1 MPKQYKKGKSNRLTH
16 KTSVW
21 TLVAKSRFGAIEDL
35 RSMKAKEKL
44 LRSVE
49 TKPNI
54 PKKIEPIVNESVDKK
69 IEYDDLQAYQ
79 EQQQLKRQLE
89 LDKIRAEEN
98 KKREQQQLEV
108 ERLKKGFGKPHS
120 TYRESKYIYWCNPF
134 ESINKGKLGHSQSW
148 RNKKDKKYEYYG

>member
-21 TLVAKSRFGAIEDL
+21 TLVAKSRFGAIDDL

-54 PKKIEPIVNESVDKK
+54 PKKIEPLVNQSVDKK
-69 IEYDDLQAYQ
+69 IKYDDLQAYQ

-108 ERLKKGFGKPHS
+108 ERLKKGFGRPVS
-120 TYRESKYIYWCNPF
+120 TYRESKYIYRCNPH
-134 ESINKGKLGHSQSW
+134 EPINKGRLGSSQLW
-148 RNKKDKKYEYYG
+148 RQDKKKYEYY

>member
-21 TLVAKSRFGAIEDL
+21 TLVAKSRFGAIDDL

-54 PKKIEPIVNESVDKK
+54 PKKIEPLVKESVDKK

-79 EQQQLKRQLE
+79 EQQQIKRQLE
-89 LDKIRAEEN
+89 LDKIRAEEQ
-98 KKREQQQLEV
+98 KKRKQQQVEV
-108 ERLKKGFGKPHS
+108 ERLKKGFGRPVS
-120 TYRESKYIYWCNPF
+120 TYRESKYIYRCNPH
-134 ESINKGKLGHSQSW
+134 EPINKGRLGSSQLW
-148 RNKKDKKYEYYG
+148 RQDKKKYEYY

>member
-16 KTSVW
+16 KTSIW
-21 TLVAKSRFGAIEDL
+21 TLVAKSRFGAIDDL
-35 RSMKAKEKL
+35 RSLKAREKFF
-44 LRSVE
+44 RSVE

-54 PKKIEPIVNESVDKK
+54 PKKIEPIVNQSVDKH

-89 LDKIRAEEN
+89 LDKIRAE
-98 KKREQQQLEV
+98 KAKQQEQQKLEV
-108 ERLKKGFGKPHS
+108 ELLKKGFGRPVS
-120 TYRESKYIYWCNPF
+120 TYRESKYIYRCNPF

-148 RNKKDKKYEYYG
+148 KNKKEKKYEYYG

>member
-21 TLVAKSRFGAIEDL
+21 TLVAKSRFGAFEDL

-54 PKKIEPIVNESVDKK
+54 PKKIEPLANQSVDKK
-69 IEYDDLQAYQ
+69 IKYDDLQAYQ

-89 LDKIRAEEN
+89 LDKIRAE
-98 KKREQQQLEV
+98 KAKQQEQQKLEV
-108 ERLKKGFGKPHS
+108 ELLKKGFGRPVS
-120 TYRESKYIYWCNPF
+120 TYRESKYIYRCNPY
-134 ESINKGKLGHSQSW
+134 EPINTGRLGSSQLW
-148 RNKKDKKYEYYG
+148 RQDKKKYEYY

>member
-21 TLVAKSRFGAIEDL
+21 TLVAKSRFGAFEDL
-35 RSMKAKEKL
+35 RSMKAKEKFF
-44 LRSVE
+44 RSVE

-79 EQQQLKRQLE
+79 EQQK
-89 LDKIRAEEN
+89 
-98 KKREQQQLEV
+98 LEV
-108 ERLKKGFGKPHS
+108 EHLKKKFWQTSLYLQGEKIH
-120 TYRESKYIYWCNPF
+120 I
-134 ESINKGKLGHSQSW
+134 LVQSF
-148 RNKKDKKYEYYG
+148 

>member
-1 MPKQYKKGKSNRLTH
+1 
-16 KTSVW
+16 
-21 TLVAKSRFGAIEDL
+21 
-35 RSMKAKEKL
+35 MKAKEKL

-54 PKKIEPIVNESVDKK
+54 PKKIEPLVKESVDKK

-98 KKREQQQLEV
+98 KKREQQHLEV
-108 ERLKKGFGKPHS
+108 ERLKKGFGRPVS
-120 TYRESKYIYWCNPF
+120 TYRESKYIYRCNPH
-134 ESINKGKLGHSQSW
+134 EPINKGRLGSSQLW
-148 RNKKDKKYEYYG
+148 RQDKKKYEYY

>member
-1 MPKQYKKGKSNRLTH
+1 MSKQYKKGKSNRLTH

-21 TLVAKSRFGAIEDL
+21 TLVAKSRFGAIDDL

-54 PKKIEPIVNESVDKK
+54 PKEIKPIVNESVDKK

-79 EQQQLKRQLE
+79 EQQQIKRQLE
-89 LDKIRAEEN
+89 LDKIRAEEQ

-108 ERLKKGFGKPHS
+108 ERLKKGFGRPVS
-120 TYRESKYIYWCNPF
+120 TYRESKYIYRCNPY
-134 ESINKGKLGHSQSW
+134 EPINKGRLGSSQLW
-148 RNKKDKKYEYYG
+148 RQDKKKYEYY

>member
-16 KTSVW
+16 KTSIW

-54 PKKIEPIVNESVDKK
+54 PKKIKPIVKESVDKK

-98 KKREQQQLEV
+98 KKREQQLEV
-108 ERLKKGFGKPHS
+108 ERLKKGFGRPVS
-120 TYRESKYIYWCNPF
+120 TYRESKYIYRCNPY
-134 ESINKGKLGHSQSW
+134 EPINKGRLGSSQLW
-148 RNKKDKKYEYYG
+148 RQDKKKYEYY

>member
-21 TLVAKSRFGAIEDL
+21 TLVAKSRFGAIDDL

-54 PKKIEPIVNESVDKK
+54 PKEIKPIVNQSVDKK

-89 LDKIRAEEN
+89 LDKIRVEEN

-108 ERLKKGFGKPHS
+108 ERLKKGFGRPVS
-120 TYRESKYIYWCNPF
+120 TYRESKYIYRCNPY
-134 ESINKGKLGHSQSW
+134 ESINKGRLGSSQLW
-148 RNKKDKKYEYYG
+148 RQDKKKYEYY

>member
-1 MPKQYKKGKSNRLTH
+1 
-16 KTSVW
+16 
-21 TLVAKSRFGAIEDL
+21 VAKNRFGAIDDL
-35 RSMKAKEKL
+35 RSMKAKEKFF
-44 LRSVE
+44 RSVE

-108 ERLKKGFGKPHS
+108 ERLKKGFGRPVS
-120 TYRESKYIYWCNPF
+120 TYRESKYIYRCYPH
-134 ESINKGKLGHSQSW
+134 EPINKGRLGSSQLW
-148 RNKKDKKYEYYG
+148 RQDKKKYEYY

>member
-1 MPKQYKKGKSNRLTH
+1 M
-16 KTSVW
+16 
-21 TLVAKSRFGAIEDL
+21 
-35 RSMKAKEKL
+35 
-44 LRSVE
+44 
-49 TKPNI
+49 
-54 PKKIEPIVNESVDKK
+54 NESVDKK

-120 TYRESKYIYWCNPF
+120 TYRESKYIYRCNPY
-134 ESINKGKLGHSQSW
+134 ESINKGRLGSSQLW
-148 RNKKDKKYEYYG
+148 RQDKKKYEYY

>member
-1 MPKQYKKGKSNRLTH
+1 MPKKYKKGKSNKLTH

-21 TLVAKSRFGAIEDL
+21 TLVAKSRFGAFEDL
-35 RSMKAKEKL
+35 RSMKAKEKIV
-44 LRSVE
+44 RSVE

-54 PKKIEPIVNESVDKK
+54 PKEIKPIVKESAEKK

-89 LDKIRAEEN
+89 IDKIRAAEQ

-108 ERLKKGFGKPHS
+108 ERLKKGFGRPVS
-120 TYRESKYIYWCNPF
+120 TYNESKYIKWVNPY
-134 ESINKGKLGHSQSW
+134 ESINKGKLGSSQQY
-148 RNKKDKKYEYYG
+148 KDEKKYEYY

>member
-54 PKKIEPIVNESVDKK
+54 PKKIEPLVKESVDKK
-69 IEYDDLQAYQ
+69 LNMMIYKL
-79 EQQQLKRQLE
+79 
-89 LDKIRAEEN
+89 IRSN
-98 KKREQQQLEV
+98 SSSSV
-108 ERLKKGFGKPHS
+108 N
-120 TYRESKYIYWCNPF
+120 WN
-134 ESINKGKLGHSQSW
+134 
-148 RNKKDKKYEYYG
+148 

>member
-21 TLVAKSRFGAIEDL
+21 TLVAKSRFGAFEDL

-54 PKKIEPIVNESVDKK
+54 PKKIKPIVNQSVDKH

-98 KKREQQQLEV
+98 KKREQQLEV
-108 ERLKKGFGKPHS
+108 ERLKKGFGRPVS
-120 TYRESKYIYWCNPF
+120 TYRESKYIYRCNPH
-134 ESINKGKLGHSQSW
+134 EPINKGRLGSSQLW
-148 RNKKDKKYEYYG
+148 RQDKKKYEYY

>member
-1 MPKQYKKGKSNRLTH
+1 MPKKYKKGKSNRLTH

-21 TLVAKSRFGAIEDL
+21 TLVAKSRFGAFEDL
-35 RSMKAKEKL
+35 KSLKAKEKF

-54 PKKIEPIVNESVDKK
+54 PKEIKPIVTESVEKK

-79 EQQQLKRQLE
+79 EQQQFKRQLE
-89 LDKIRAEEN
+89 IDKIRAEEQ

-108 ERLKKGFGKPHS
+108 ERLKKGFGRPIS
-120 TYRESKYIYWCNPF
+120 TYNESKYIKWVDPYD
-134 ESINKGKLGHSQSW
+134 SINKGKLGHSQSW
-148 RNKKDKKYEYYG
+148 KNKKDKKYEYYG

>member
-1 MPKQYKKGKSNRLTH
+1 MKKLH

-35 RSMKAKEKL
+35 RSMKAKEKFFY
-44 LRSVE
+44 SVE

-54 PKKIEPIVNESVDKK
+54 PKKIEPIVKESVDKK

-79 EQQQLKRQLE
+79 G
-89 LDKIRAEEN
+89 
-98 KKREQQQLEV
+98 QQQLEV

-120 TYRESKYIYWCNPF
+120 TYRESKYIYCCNPH
-134 ESINKGKLGHSQSW
+134 EPINKGKLGSSQGW
-148 RNKKDKKYEYYG
+148 RIDTKQYEYY

>member
-21 TLVAKSRFGAIEDL
+21 TSVAKSRFGAIDDL

-54 PKKIEPIVNESVDKK
+54 PKKIEPLVNQSVDKK

-98 KKREQQQLEV
+98 KKREQQLEV
-108 ERLKKGFGKPHS
+108 ERLKKGFGRPVS
-120 TYRESKYIYWCNPF
+120 TYRESKYIYRCNPH
-134 ESINKGKLGHSQSW
+134 EPINKGRLGSSQLW
-148 RNKKDKKYEYYG
+148 RQDKKKYEYY

>member
-16 KTSVW
+16 KTSIW
-21 TLVAKSRFGAIEDL
+21 TLVAKSRFGAIDDL

-54 PKKIEPIVNESVDKK
+54 PKKIEPLVKESVDKK

-89 LDKIRAEEN
+89 LDKNTTNAVFQGKFNFRPI
-98 KKREQQQLEV
+98 KRPFSRQQVIFYAFCLQCSCQCSFCLAPILV
-108 ERLKKGFGKPHS
+108 GTDTFFWTG
-120 TYRESKYIYWCNPF
+120 
-134 ESINKGKLGHSQSW
+134 
-148 RNKKDKKYEYYG
+148 